1 MSTII
6 LVINDGGKVLNCLK
20 NLLLPMTLSAVLGKI
35 YELLGVLGEVHPS
48 EMVSN
53 SEKLYKAYLG
63 ELKEQVCSGDSSRPE
78 HTRPAAHL
86 HTFPSWHRAW
96 D

>member
-6 LVINDGGKVLNCLK
+6 IVLNDGGRVLYCLK
-20 NLLLPMTLSAVLGKI
+20 NLLLPITVSVVLGKL
-35 YELLGVLGEVHPS
+35 YEMLGVLGEVHPS

-78 HTRPAAHL
+78 HTRSAAAHL
-86 HTFPSWHRAW
+86 HTFP
-96 D
+96 